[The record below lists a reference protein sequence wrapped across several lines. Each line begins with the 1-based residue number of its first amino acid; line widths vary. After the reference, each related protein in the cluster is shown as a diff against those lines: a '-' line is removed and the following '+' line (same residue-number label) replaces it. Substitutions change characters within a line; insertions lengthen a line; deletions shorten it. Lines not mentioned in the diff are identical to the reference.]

1 MKKGGGGGGGGERA
15 VAKGG
20 GEEGVGE
27 GVAVERETGR
37 QTTASRRGEAWS
49 RLARVW
55 PGMRME
61 TNICGV
67 GMAHVQGGGCWPHSF
82 FFSFSFHFIFS
93 FPVFIL
99 FILKQ
104 FSISKYSNEKRYLR
118 NHKMYVNSKK

>member
-37 QTTASRRGEAWS
+37 QTTASRRGWLGFGQGCGWRRIYVGS
-49 RLARVW
+49 GW
-55 PGMRME
+55 PMCR
-61 TNICGV
+61 
-67 GMAHVQGGGCWPHSF
+67 AGGAGHTL
-82 FFSFSFHFIFS
+82 FSFLFHFISFFLFLFLSFS
-93 FPVFIL
+93 S
-99 FILKQ
+99 LKQ

-118 NHKMYVNSKK
+118 NQRLIELVFRRLV